1 MYIYFSQMLGQNS
14 KINLKRTQNLV
25 ASKEKTSTSSKSNEI
40 LFFKKKK
47 IHQVIQMEP
56 LGWIIFRINFP
67 FNRYIIIKYWS
78 WQRALLHSSYIKV
91 YSNIYDY
98 DIFSSFIDAIS
109 IRAKG
114 QVLSKRWIS
123 RQELSLPT

>member
-1 MYIYFSQMLGQNS
+1 MLGQNS

-56 LGWIIFRINFP
+56 LG
-67 FNRYIIIKYWS
+67 
-78 WQRALLHSSYIKV
+78 
-91 YSNIYDY
+91 
-98 DIFSSFIDAIS
+98 
-109 IRAKG
+109 
-114 QVLSKRWIS
+114 
-123 RQELSLPT
+123 

>member
-56 LGWIIFRINFP
+56 LG
-67 FNRYIIIKYWS
+67 
-78 WQRALLHSSYIKV
+78 
-91 YSNIYDY
+91 
-98 DIFSSFIDAIS
+98 
-109 IRAKG
+109 
-114 QVLSKRWIS
+114 
-123 RQELSLPT
+123 